1 MSYVFDASSILSL
14 TRELGERVI
23 DVVKGN
29 LTADLALY
37 EIGNALWKEC
47 SLFQRL
53 SVEGSVKTLKLISGL
68 LGLMKVVDVRS
79 SHLSIEVLVN
89 ALNLKITYY
98 DAAYFTLAKKAE
110 AILIT
115 NDERLA
121 EISKKNGVETLGS
134 MEFIKN
140 FFE

>member
-14 TRELGERVI
+14 TRELGEKII

-29 LTADLALY
+29 LTADLAIY

-47 SLFQRL
+47 SLLQRL
-53 SVEGSVKTLKLISGL
+53 SPEGSVKTLKLISGL
-68 LGLMKVVDVRS
+68 LSLMKVVDIQS

-98 DAAYFTLAKKAE
+98 DAAYLTIAKKAE
-110 AILIT
+110 AVLVT
-115 NDERLA
+115 DDEELA
-121 EISKKNGVETLGS
+121 EISKKKEVETLKS
-134 MEFIKN
+134 IEFIKN
-140 FFE
+140 LLQ